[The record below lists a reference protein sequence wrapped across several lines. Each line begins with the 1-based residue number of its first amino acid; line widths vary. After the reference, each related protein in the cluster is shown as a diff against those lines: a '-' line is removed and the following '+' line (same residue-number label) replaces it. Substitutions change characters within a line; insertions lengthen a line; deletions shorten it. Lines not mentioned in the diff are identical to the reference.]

1 MRIQK
6 PTVLQYVLLG
16 VLFVGT
22 CAYQVR
28 ATIAAFPG
36 FLSNGSPEWGW
47 PFTLYYSKGQPTA
60 TFVSDVAR
68 RAGVSEGDVVTQVD
82 GRPLTG
88 TAVFGE
94 RVANAKSG
102 DNLQVTV
109 RSPRGT
115 NEHTVAIPFE
125 PASATVSWVLAA
137 LVMLKVILPV
147 VSILLGFWTA
157 FVRPRD
163 IAAWLLLGVLLGLS
177 SVFTSGAES
186 WGPRVRDLAT
196 LYYAVMSKLWPICM
210 LLFGL
215 YFPEP
220 FPPLRARFWVWLAK
234 WILVPL
240 LVADGLAEIV
250 IAIGRMDNYA
260 RVAPL
265 DVFRQP
271 LEQVLFA
278 LTLIAIGSFFSCI
291 WAKSSMAVSADAK
304 RRLRLL
310 GWGTT
315 ASMAPSFILVV
326 VSRIK
331 GGWPEQVFPEPLVLS
346 SFAMMLF
353 FPVTLAYVIVVQR
366 AMDVRVVIRQ
376 GLQYALAKGGI
387 RALRLAIGVVLGLG
401 IIYLWGHIGRNALVQ
416 YVIIALGVALWLSA
430 KHICEKLRAW
440 TDRRFFRD
448 AYNAE
453 HILASLSDEV
463 RSIVETQP
471 LLERV
476 ATKIAESLHVPRIA
490 VLLQQGSLY
499 RPAYALGY
507 GSAPQAEFRTT
518 EGTIERLR
526 KEAEP
531 TRVYFDDEDSW
542 VNVELPEDERQK
554 LVALGP
560 QLLLPL
566 TVKDKLLGLVSLGEK
581 RSEEPYSSADLRLL
595 KSVAMQTGLAL
606 ANAQLTTAI
615 AEEVARREKINR
627 ELEIA
632 REVQERLFPQSQP
645 AIAGLDYYGKCRTAL
660 GVGGDYYDFLALPG
674 GKLGVAL
681 GDVSGK
687 GIAAALMMASLE
699 ASLRAEAARAFGD
712 PGQMIGR
719 VNQLIYDASAEDRY
733 ATLFYAEYDPAHRSL
748 TYVNAGHNAPILL
761 RKGCSGV
768 ERLDKAGGPV
778 VGLIPECTYEH
789 ALVALN
795 PGDMLVIYTDG
806 ISEAMNPEL
815 HEWGEE
821 RLIAATRASTGLRSV
836 EVVAQIMHAA
846 EVHAGGAPQSD
857 DMTLVVVRVV
867 ND

>member
-1 MRIQK
+1 MRRQK
-6 PTVLQYVLLG
+6 PPVLQYVLLG
-16 VLFVGT
+16 VLFVGA
-22 CAYQVR
+22 CAYHVR
-28 ATIAAFPG
+28 AMKAEFPG
-36 FLSNGSPEWGW
+36 FLSKGSPEWSW
-47 PFTLYYSKGQPTA
+47 PFTLTYSKGRPMA
-60 TFVSDVAR
+60 SFVSRAAQE
-68 RAGVSEGDVVTQVD
+68 AGVSEGDVITHVN

-88 TAVFGE
+88 KAVFGE
-94 RVANAKSG
+94 AVAHAKSG
-102 DNLQVTV
+102 DKLEVTV
-109 RSPRGT
+109 RSPVGT
-115 NEHTVAIPFE
+115 NEHTAAIPFV
-125 PASATVSWVLAA
+125 AANATVDWTLAA
-137 LVMLKVILPV
+137 VVMLKVVLPV

-177 SVFTSGAES
+177 SLFTAGTES

-196 LYYAVMSKLWPICM
+196 LYYAVMSKLWPVCM

-220 FPPLRARFWVWLAK
+220 FPPTRARFWVWLAK
-234 WILVPL
+234 RVLVPL
-240 LVADGLAEIV
+240 LVADGLAEIA

-265 DVFRQP
+265 DALRQP
-271 LEQVLFA
+271 FEQALFVLSLLA
-278 LTLIAIGSFFSCI
+278 VGSFFSCI

-310 GWGTT
+310 AWGTT
-315 ASMAPSFILVV
+315 VSMAPAFLLVV
-326 VSRIK
+326 IGRIK
-331 GGWPEQVFPEPLVLS
+331 GGEPEQVFPEWLALS
-346 SFAMMLF
+346 SFVMMLL
-353 FPVTLAYVIVVQR
+353 FPITLAYVIVVHR

-387 RALRLAIGVVLGLG
+387 RALRLAIGAALGLA
-401 IIYLWGHIGRNALVQ
+401 IVYLWRHIGRNSPVQ
-416 YVIIALGVALWLSA
+416 YVLIALGVALWLSA
-430 KHICEKLRAW
+430 KHVCEKLRGW

-490 VLLQQGSLY
+490 VLLQQDALY

-507 GSAPQAEFRTT
+507 ESAPQAEFRTT

-531 TRVYFDDEDSW
+531 ARVYFDDEHSW

-554 LVALGP
+554 LAALGP

-566 TVKDKLLGLVSLGEK
+566 NVKDKLLGVVSLGEK
-581 RSEEPYSSADLRLL
+581 RSEEPYSGTDLRLL

-615 AEEVARREKINR
+615 AEEVARREKMNH

-632 REVQERLFPQSQP
+632 REVQERLFPQGLP

-660 GVGGDYYDFLALPG
+660 GVGGDYYDFLALPN

-699 ASLRAEAARAFGD
+699 ASLRAEAARAGGD
-712 PGQMIGR
+712 LGQMIGR
-719 VNQLIYDASAEDRY
+719 VNQLIYDASGEDRY
-733 ATLFYAEYDPAHRSL
+733 ATLFYAEYDPAQHLL

-761 RKGCSGV
+761 QEGCTSV
-768 ERLDKAGGPV
+768 ERLDEGGGPV
-778 VGLIPECTYEH
+778 VGLIPECTYRQ
-789 ALVALN
+789 ATVSLN

-815 HEWGEE
+815 EEWGEG
-821 RLIAATRASTGLRSV
+821 RLIAAARESTGSCSA
-836 EVVAQIMHAA
+836 EVVGQIMEAA
-846 EVHAGGAPQSD
+846 AGHAGGAPQSD
-857 DMTLVVVRVV
+857 DMTLVVVRAVK
-867 ND
+867 D